1 MQISGELAARSHNAR
16 RPDVA
21 AADRFAVYACEVE
34 SLSNTGFVVEETVEA
49 DELGVSDLVALARR
63 QVPKRSLITSPDQHQ
78 EPRVHWRHELQRES
92 AINKRGER
100 MFV

>member
-1 MQISGELAARSHNAR
+1 LAR
-16 RPDVA
+16 RWFTRRPAVA
-21 AADRFAVYACEVE
+21 VADRFAVFAGEVE
-34 SLSNTGFVVEETVEA
+34 SLSDAGFVVEETVDA
-49 DELGVSDLVALARR
+49 DELGVSDLVGLARR

-78 EPRVHWRHELQRES
+78 EPRVHWRYEVERES